1 MRAWFSRNSENLK
14 RIVARTFFVIH
25 AVVRLWYYFRDCWG
39 VYVQPDY
46 VLVWDIL
53 YLIVTLCFLIPP
65 IVRIVEDERDR
76 KARQTDK
83 PAETRVFHD
92 EEWVSTEKAKNGKG

>member
-14 RIVARTFFVIH
+14 SIAARILLVISG
-25 AVVRLWYYFRDCWG
+25 AVRLWFYFRERWG

-92 EEWVSTEKAKNGKG
+92 EEWVSTEKVKNGKG

>member
-14 RIVARTFFVIH
+14 SIAARILLVISG
-25 AVVRLWYYFRDCWG
+25 VVRLWYYFRERWG

-53 YLIVTLCFLIPP
+53 YLIVTLCILIPP
-65 IVRIVEDERDR
+65 IVNIVEVEKDR

-92 EEWVSTEKAKNGKG
+92 EEWDSTEKAKNGKG